1 MGTFH
6 VPGTSF
12 QFIEWK
18 HDGTS
23 FRTAMEHDPH
33 HGNHALPLDGNLRP
47 KIQLMEEKER
57 RGYVTSSAIYFIF
70 VIILEL
76 SKSYV

>member
-1 MGTFH
+1 
-6 VPGTSF
+6 
-12 QFIEWK
+12 
-18 HDGTS
+18 
-23 FRTAMEHDPH
+23 MEHDPH

-76 SKSYV
+76 SKFYI

>member
-1 MGTFH
+1 
-6 VPGTSF
+6 
-12 QFIEWK
+12 
-18 HDGTS
+18 
-23 FRTAMEHDPH
+23 MEHH
-33 HGNHALPLDGNLRP
+33 FEQRWNMIHTTGTTRWPLDGNLRP

-76 SKSYV
+76 SKFYI